1 MGRLSS
7 GMARIARA
15 VAPGVPHH
23 ITQRGNRRQPVFFRD
38 ADYELYLELMA
49 DWCGR
54 LNVEI
59 WAYCLMEDHVH
70 LIAVPSTRRGLAWAV
85 GEAHR
90 RYTRA
95 VNRREDWTGYLWQG
109 RFLSYPMD
117 ERHLLM
123 AARYVEQNPVR
134 ARKVRKPWKYR
145 WSSAR
150 AHVAGKDDVLA
161 RVKPL
166 LELEP
171 DWEAFISE
179 RLGGFETELVELHGR
194 TGRPLG
200 DADFVELLE
209 RRLHRR
215 LKPKPLGRPRKKRK

>member
-1 MGRLSS
+1 
-7 GMARIARA
+7 MARIARA
-15 VAPGVPHH
+15 VAAGVPHH
-23 ITQRGNRRQPVFFRD
+23 IIQRGNRLQPVFFRD

-49 DWCGR
+49 DWCGM
-54 LNVEI
+54 LNVEV
-59 WAYCLMEDHVH
+59 WAYCLMETHVH
-70 LIAVPSTRRGLAWAV
+70 LIAVPSTQRGLAWAV

-90 RYTRA
+90 RYTWE
-95 VNRREDWTGYLWQG
+95 VNRRKGWTGYLWQG
-109 RFLSYPMD
+109 RFMSYPMD

-134 ARKVRKPWKYR
+134 ARMVRKPWNYR

-150 AHVAGKDDVLA
+150 AHVRGKDDVLV

-166 LELEP
+166 LKLKP

-200 DADFVELLE
+200 DADFVALLE

-215 LKPKPLGRPRKKRK
+215 LGPRPPGRPRKKRI

>member
-1 MGRLSS
+1 
-7 GMARIARA
+7 MARIARA
-15 VAPGVPHH
+15 VAPGIPHH

-54 LNVEI
+54 ANVAI
-59 WAYCLMEDHVH
+59 WAYCLMENHVH
-70 LIAVPSTRRGLAWAV
+70 MIAVPVTQRGLAWAV

-90 RYTRA
+90 RYTRE
-95 VNRREDWTGYLWQG
+95 VNKREGWTGYLWQG

-134 ARKVRKPWKYR
+134 ARKVREPSEYR
-145 WSSAR
+145 WSSAQ
-150 AHVAGKDDVLA
+150 AHIRGQDDVLV

-171 DWEAFISE
+171 DWEAFLSE

-200 DADFVELLE
+200 DLEFVGLLE

-215 LKPKPLGRPRKKRK
+215 LRPKPLGRPRKKRK